1 MIDRGMGWRKAALL
15 TRPPYSALVL
25 GLLLAGLHAP
35 ALAQARLQSPP
46 QAAPKQFNIDQ
57 DDLGRALRT
66 FSQQADAP
74 VMTFVDIRG
83 KRGRHVSGLL
93 PPENALALLISGEG
107 LRMKSVAGGYVLQEA
122 GASDGART
130 APPVPQASIDTAP
143 VEVEQVVVTGFRG
156 SLVRAQ
162 DLKRLAVGTQDVIVA
177 EDIAAF
183 PDLNLAESL
192 QRIPGVTI
200 SRDAGEGRQIAL
212 RGLGP
217 DFTRTQMN
225 GMEVSASTASGF
237 DNRGSVSRTRAFDY
251 SIFASELFNRV
262 TVRKA
267 YAVDQDEGGVAGTV
281 ELRTAKPFDYPGFKA
296 ALSAKAL
303 TDSVTDSVTPRL
315 AGLISNRWGD
325 VGLLVSAAYS
335 ANDINEYGYRNWG
348 WTPINIAA
356 ANIGPGVSA
365 ADRDRLVNATGAD
378 RMMAP
383 QAQTYSTWFDH
394 RERLGITTA
403 LQYRP
408 NAETGL
414 DIDLLYGRLSNDRN
428 EFALAAAGKNGLT
441 GDVLGTQRLNAVVIQ
456 GDDMVQAAYD
466 GVDLRSE
473 HKHSTDSTVF
483 TQAAVNGHTR
493 LTDALEVSGMV
504 GYSRSDFEGPV
515 FDKIFLQAANKAF
528 AFDLRAPGRTGVNS
542 YGFDITDPGA
552 WNLMRADTREDAI
565 VNAFTTAKVDVT
577 YTAGPRTTLTAGAQ
591 YKLFRNDGYQ
601 RRGRVDYDAL
611 PSPPAA
617 VKYVF
622 DERSLAPYV
631 VGDVEATFAGLSQN
645 RDLTVNDDQPG
656 ADYSLTEKTAAAY
669 LQYRFDGEFAGRRL
683 RADAGLRYY
692 RTHLTSAGMVSNGVA
707 LAPALIAHR
716 YDGVLPAL
724 NLAWDID
731 DHIVLRFGANR
742 DISRPSLSD
751 LRAAASVDAAPFG
764 GTISVG
770 NPNLRPF
777 MANAV
782 EASLEIYRKAGGALA
797 ISVFHKTMDSFITSE
812 VETVPYGSTGYP
824 LQFLNPGQTG
834 SIIYNV
840 VRPVNGDG
848 ASIQGVELALQCDFD
863 FLPAPFDKLGFTGN
877 VTYAHGRSDVIIDS
891 ASVSLDL
898 PQLSPWTWN
907 ATLYYETARW
917 GARISSA
924 YRGAYVDGAGGN
936 GNIGSGYHAANNVD
950 AVAHYNAGRGL
961 KIVLEGI
968 NLTDQAIDQ
977 FTDLAADRLLSRTR
991 SGRTVTLGVAYE
1003 F

>member
-1 MIDRGMGWRKAALL
+1 MGWRKAALL
-15 TRPPYSALVL
+15 TRPPYPALAL
-25 GLLLAGLHAP
+25 GLLLASLHDP
-35 ALAQARLQSPP
+35 AQAQARLQS
-46 QAAPKQFNIDQ
+46 APKPFNIDQ
-57 DDLGRALRT
+57 DDLAHALRT
-66 FSQQADAP
+66 FSQQAEAP
-74 VMTFVDIRG
+74 VMTFADIRG
-83 KRGRHVSGLL
+83 KRGRRVSGLL

-107 LRMKSVAGGYVLQEA
+107 LRMRSVAGGYVLQEA
-122 GASDGART
+122 GPPEGPRAAPSAPRT
-130 APPVPQASIDTAP
+130 PTDATP

-156 SLVRAQ
+156 SLVRAR
-162 DLKRLAVGTQDVIVA
+162 DLKRLAVGAQDVIVA

-217 DFTRTQMN
+217 DFTRTQLN

-267 YAVDQDEGGVAGTV
+267 YAADQDEGGVAGTV
-281 ELRTAKPFDYPGFKA
+281 ELRTAKPFDYRGLKA

-303 TDSVTDSVTPRL
+303 ANGVTDGVTPRL
-315 AGLISNRWGD
+315 AGLVSNRWGD

-335 ANDINEYGYRNWG
+335 ANDVNEYGYRNWG
-348 WTPINIAA
+348 WSPINVAA

-365 ADRDRLVNATGAD
+365 ADRDRLANATGSA
-378 RMMAP
+378 RVRAP

-394 RERLGITTA
+394 RERLGITAA

-408 NAETGL
+408 GAETSL
-414 DIDLLYGRLSNDRN
+414 DVDLLYGRLSNDRD

-456 GDDMVQAAYD
+456 GDSIVQAAYD

-483 TQAAVNGHTR
+483 TQVAVNGRTR
-493 LTDALEVSGMV
+493 LTEALQVSGMI

-515 FDKIFLQAANKAF
+515 FDKVFLQATNKAF
-528 AFDLRAPGRTGVNS
+528 AFDLRGPGRSGVNT
-542 YGFDITDPGA
+542 YGFDLTDPNA
-552 WNLMRADTREDAI
+552 WSLMRADTREDSI
-565 VNAFTTAKVDVT
+565 VNAFTTGKVDLT
-577 YTAGPRTTLTAGAQ
+577 YAAGPRSTLKAGAQ

-601 RRGRVDYDAL
+601 RRDRVDYDAL
-611 PSPPAA
+611 PSPPGA
-617 VKYVF
+617 VKSVF
-622 DERSLAPYV
+622 DQRSLAPYV
-631 VGDVEATFAGLSQN
+631 VGDVEATFAALGQN
-645 RDLTVNDDQPG
+645 RDLTVDDDQPG
-656 ADYSLTEKTAAAY
+656 ADYSLTEKTVAAY
-669 LQYRFDGEFAGRRL
+669 LQYRFDGEVAGRRL
-683 RADAGLRYY
+683 RADAGQRYY

-707 LAPALIAHR
+707 LAPAVIAHR
-716 YDGVLPAL
+716 YDGVLPAV
-724 NLAWDID
+724 NLAWDLD
-731 DHIVLRFGANR
+731 DHVVLRLGASR

-751 LRAAASVDAAPFG
+751 LRAAASIDAAPFG
-764 GTISVG
+764 GSIYAG

-777 MANAV
+777 MANSI
-782 EASLEIYRKAGGALA
+782 EASLEVYQGSAGTLA
-797 ISVFHKTMDSFITSE
+797 VSVFHKTMDSFIT
-812 VETVPYGSTGYP
+812 VETGTAPYGSTGYP

-834 SIIYNV
+834 SIVYNV
-840 VRPVNGDG
+840 NRPVNGDG
-848 ASIQGVELALQCDFD
+848 ASIRGVELAVQRDFD

-877 VTYAHGRSDVIIDS
+877 VTYAHGRSDVIIDGQP
-891 ASVSLDL
+891 VSLDL
-898 PQLSPWTWN
+898 LQLSPWTWN

-924 YRGAYVDGAGGN
+924 YRDAYLDGAGGN

-950 AVAHYNAGRGL
+950 AAAHYNAGRGFKL
-961 KIVLEGI
+961 VIEAI

>member
-1 MIDRGMGWRKAALL
+1 LL
-15 TRPPYSALVL
+15 TWPPRAALVL
-25 GLLLAGLHAP
+25 ALLLTGPRDP
-35 ALAQARLQSPP
+35 ALAQARP
-46 QAAPKQFNIDQ
+46 AAKRFDIDQ
-57 DDLGRALRT
+57 GDLANALRI
-66 FSQQADAP
+66 FSQQAEAP
-74 VMTFVDIRG
+74 VMTFADIRG
-83 KRGRHVSGLL
+83 KRGRRVSGLL

-107 LRMKSVAGGYVLQEA
+107 LRMKSVAGGYVLQAA
-122 GASDGART
+122 GDWDVART
-130 APPVPQASIDTAP
+130 APSGPEASADAGP

-156 SLVRAQ
+156 SLQHAR
-162 DLKRLAVGTQDVIVA
+162 DLKRLAVGAQDVIVA

-217 DFTRTQMN
+217 DFTRTQLN

-281 ELRTAKPFDYPGFKA
+281 ELRTAKPFDYPGFKV
-296 ALSAKAL
+296 ALSAKVLANG
-303 TDSVTDSVTPRL
+303 VTDGVTPRL
-315 AGLISNRWGD
+315 AGLVSNRWGD
-325 VGLLVSAAYS
+325 VGLLLSAAYS
-335 ANDINEYGYRNWG
+335 ANDVNEYGYRNWG
-348 WTPINIAA
+348 WTPINVAA

-365 ADRDRLVNATGAD
+365 ADRDRLVNATGAN
-378 RMMAP
+378 RVRAP

-394 RERLGITTA
+394 RERLGITAA

-408 NAETGL
+408 DEDTSL
-414 DIDLLYGRLSNDRN
+414 DLDLLYGRLSNDRN
-428 EFALAAAGKNGLT
+428 EFALAAAGNNGLT
-441 GDVLGTQRLNAVVIQ
+441 GDVRGTQRLNAVVIQ
-456 GDDMVQAAYD
+456 GDSLVQGAWS

-483 TQAAVNGHTR
+483 TQVAVNGRIR
-493 LTDALEVSGMV
+493 LTDDLEVSGMV

-515 FDKIFLQAANKAF
+515 FDKIFLQATNKAF
-528 AFDLRAPGRTGVNS
+528 AFDLRGPGRNGVNT
-542 YGFDITDPGA
+542 YGFDVTDPTA
-552 WNLMRADTREDAI
+552 WSLMRADTREDAI
-565 VNAFTTAKVDVT
+565 VNAFTTGKVGAT
-577 YTAGPRTTLTAGAQ
+577 YTAGPRTTLKAGAQ

-611 PSPPAA
+611 PLPPGA

-631 VGDVEATFAGLSQN
+631 VGDVDATFAGLNQD
-645 RDLTVNDDQPG
+645 RDLAINDDQPG

-707 LAPALIAHR
+707 LAPALISHR
-716 YDGVLPAL
+716 YNGVLPAV
-724 NLAWDID
+724 NLAWDLD
-731 DHIVLRFGANR
+731 DHVVLRLGASR

-764 GTISVG
+764 GSISAG
-770 NPNLRPF
+770 NPDLRPF
-777 MANAV
+777 MANSI
-782 EASLEIYRKAGGALA
+782 EASLEVYQGPAGALA
-797 ISVFHKTMDSFITSE
+797 ISLFHKTMDSFIT
-812 VETVPYGSTGYP
+812 VQTGTAPYGSTGYP

-840 VRPVNGDG
+840 SRPVNGDG
-848 ASIQGVELALQCDFD
+848 ASIRGVELALQRDFD
-863 FLPAPFDKLGFTGN
+863 FLPAPFDKFGFTGN
-877 VTYAHGRSDVIIDS
+877 ITYAHGRADVIIDNQP
-891 ASVSLDL
+891 VSLNL
-898 PQLSPWTWN
+898 LQLSPWTWN

-917 GARISSA
+917 GARVSSA
-924 YRGAYVDGAGGN
+924 YRGAYLDGAGGN
-936 GNIGSGYHAANNVD
+936 GNIGSGYHATNNID
-950 AVAHYNAGRGL
+950 AAAHYNAGRGL
-961 KIVLEGI
+961 KLVVEGI

-991 SGRTVTLGVAYE
+991 SGRTITMGVAYE

>member
-1 MIDRGMGWRKAALL
+1 MGWRKAALL
-15 TRPPYSALVL
+15 TRPSFLALIAI
-25 GLLLAGLHAP
+25 LLLTAP
-35 ALAQARLQSPP
+35 AHAETRPAPRRFDIRQGDLA
-46 QAAPKQFNIDQ
+46 N
-57 DDLGRALRT
+57 ALRT

-83 KRGRHVSGLL
+83 KRGRRVSGLL
-93 PPENALALLISGEG
+93 PPESALALLISGEG
-107 LRMKSVAGGYVLQEA
+107 LRMKSVAGGYVLGEA
-122 GASDGART
+122 GPWEVHP
-130 APPVPQASIDTAP
+130 APPPAEPADAAP

-156 SLVRAQ
+156 SLVQAR
-162 DLKRLAVGTQDVIVA
+162 DLKRQALGAQDVIVA

-200 SRDAGEGRQIAL
+200 SRDTGEGRQIAL

-217 DFTRTQMN
+217 DFTRTQLN

-281 ELRTAKPFDYPGFKA
+281 ELRTAKPFDYPGSKA

-303 TDSVTDSVTPRL
+303 ANSVTDGVTPRL

-335 ANDINEYGYRNWG
+335 ESDVNEYGYRNWG
-348 WTPINIAA
+348 WTPINVAA

-365 ADRDRLVNATGAD
+365 ADRDRLVNATGSN
-378 RMMAP
+378 RVRAP

-394 RERLGITTA
+394 RERLGITVA

-408 NAETGL
+408 SAETSL
-414 DIDLLYGRLSNDRN
+414 DVDLLYGRLSNDRD
-428 EFALAAAGKNGLT
+428 EFSLATAGKNGLT
-441 GDVLGTQRLNAVVIQ
+441 GDVLGTQKLAGVVIR
-456 GDDMVQAAYD
+456 GDDLIQATYAG

-483 TQAAVNGHTR
+483 TQAAVNGRTR
-493 LTDALEVSGMV
+493 LTDALEISGMI
-504 GYSRSDFEGPV
+504 GHSRSDFEGPV
-515 FDKIFLQAANKAF
+515 FDKIFLQATDKAF
-528 AFDLRAPGRTGVNS
+528 AYDLRGPGRDGINT
-542 YGFDITDPGA
+542 YGFDPADPNA
-552 WNLMRADTREDAI
+552 WGLMRADAREDAI
-565 VNAFTTAKVDVT
+565 VNAFTTGKLDLT
-577 YTAGPRTTLTAGAQ
+577 YAANARSTLKSGVQ

-601 RRGRVDYDAL
+601 RRNRIDYDGSPAL
-611 PSPPAA
+611 PTAMKFVS
-617 VKYVF
+617 
-622 DERSLAPYV
+622 EQRSLIPYV
-631 VGDVEATFAGLSQN
+631 VGDVDAVFALLNQK
-645 RDLTVNDDQPG
+645 RDLSEADDQPG
-656 ADYSLTEKTAAAY
+656 SDYSLTEKTAAAY
-669 LQYRFDGEFAGRRL
+669 VQYQLDGQLAGRRL

-692 RTHLTSAGMVSNGVA
+692 STRLTSAGMVSNGVA
-707 LAPALIAHR
+707 LAPAVISHR
-716 YDGVLPAL
+716 YDGVLPAV
-724 NLAWDID
+724 NLAWDLD
-731 DHIVLRFGANR
+731 DDVVLRLAANR

-764 GTISVG
+764 GSITAG

-777 MANAV
+777 MANSL
-782 EASLEIYRKAGGALA
+782 EASLELYQGRAGALA
-797 ISVFHKTMDSFITSE
+797 LSVFHKTMDSFIT
-812 VETVPYGSTGYP
+812 VETGMATYGSTGYP

-840 VRPVNGDG
+840 SRPVNGDG
-848 ASIQGVELALQCDFD
+848 ASIRGVEVALQRDFD

-877 VTYAHGRSDVIIDS
+877 VTYAQGRADVIIDGKP
-891 ASVSLDL
+891 VSLDL
-898 PQLSPWTWN
+898 LQLSPWTWN
-907 ATLYYETARW
+907 ATLYYETAHW

-924 YRGAYVDGAGGN
+924 YRDAYLDGAGGS
-936 GNIGSGYHAANNVD
+936 GNVGSGFHATNNID
-950 AVAHYNAGRGL
+950 AAAHFNAGRGL
-961 KIVLEGI
+961 KLVIEGL

-977 FTDLAADRLLSRTR
+977 FTDLAADRLLARTR
-991 SGRTVTLGVAYE
+991 SGRTVTLGVSYE